1 MLYAGNILSATNS
14 GWISTKMSQLLS
26 HSNLPISTLS
36 KSILLLLPAI
46 ITLFITKGQS
56 KKNQILL
63 NAATGS
69 VTSVIAFLWF
79 IRTLS
84 FEKFSSIEST
94 QFVSRLLSF
103 RDALIASGIVL
114 SLLFMIAE
122 RKKKD
127 KHDKTK
133 K

>member
-14 GWISTKMSQLLS
+14 GWISTKISQLLS
-26 HSNLPISTLS
+26 HTNFPVSTMS
-36 KSILLLLPAI
+36 KSTLLLLPAI
-46 ITLFITKGQS
+46 ISLLITKGQT

-63 NAATGS
+63 NAATGA

-103 RDALIASGIVL
+103 RDAFIASGIVL
-114 SLLFMIAE
+114 SLLFMITE